1 VIYIQRTKKQYEGG
15 GYKYLFPVSP
25 GAETIGTAETFCEAA
40 RLIAEQPKGWIY
52 YASTR
57 PCRNWRTPKEA

>member
-1 VIYIQRTKKQYEGG
+1 MIYIQRTKKQYDAGEF
-15 GYKYLFPVSP
+15 YSWRVSP
-25 GAETIGTAETFCEAA
+25 GAETVGEAETFCEAA

-52 YASTR
+52 YTSNR